1 MPSGNFKGRLWA
13 HFLLLLLH
21 PSLSADSY
29 RYPLTQSC
37 LHKTTRLPQNGSLP
51 TCPVHV
57 APRSSF
63 GAKVQSES
71 LHVLFVLY
79 YHSLV
84 PFCIRL
90 TSSLHS
96 FESQY
101 LLNVYCVL
109 GLKRQKKNNN
119 NSWQVLNWTCQLYM
133 YMYTIV
139 LHYALKWKLDKK
151 KTQSIS
157 FSISF
162 ILLKNP
168 VRKGFLALPFY
179 KWGNKKQREGCAE
192 SV

>member
-109 GLKRQKKNNN
+109 GLKRQKKNKKSRSSNFFF
-119 NSWQVLNWTCQLYM
+119 QRTAGKYQCQLKDITHCTY
-133 YMYTIV
+133 
-139 LHYALKWKLDKK
+139 LDTSK
-151 KTQSIS
+151 IS
-157 FSISF
+157 SWNIF
-162 ILLKNP
+162 
-168 VRKGFLALPFY
+168 
-179 KWGNKKQREGCAE
+179 
-192 SV
+192 